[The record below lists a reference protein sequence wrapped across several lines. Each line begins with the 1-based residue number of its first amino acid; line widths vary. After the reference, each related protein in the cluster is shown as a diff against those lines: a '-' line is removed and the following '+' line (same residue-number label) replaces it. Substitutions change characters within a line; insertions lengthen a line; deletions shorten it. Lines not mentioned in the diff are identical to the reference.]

1 MYIAIKDEK
10 LNEILE
16 QHEIWIKNNK
26 EQGKQAT
33 FSGYTLANKTISNK
47 DLSEANFYGAALVN
61 TTFEHTKLE
70 NTNFKD
76 TKAIGTNFS
85 DCNLTNANFSLSDL
99 TNANFN
105 KSNIQSA
112 KFINA
117 YLENTNFENCDNK
130 DTADF
135 RNTIKESKTFL
146 SAQIGQAKESL
157 SGALQNTD
165 KRIIENIK
173 ESNRLRCAAKV
184 IFGFDILFL
193 IFIPFIVWNPCDITC
208 IHYLQMKFISITLFF
223 GNWSIV
229 AYTLPSIT
237 MLIIATTL
245 LRHDQKIINEI
256 HYFSEMK
263 HEIELFSGL
272 LEASQHA
279 ANSFKSPEAAA
290 KYVEETFTLI
300 RNKLLNMERN
310 SNCKAHYVKE
320 DDCNRNTDLII
331 KNLEII
337 NKLIKN

>member
-1 MYIAIKDEK
+1 M
-10 LNEILE
+10 
-16 QHEIWIKNNK
+16 
-26 EQGKQAT
+26 
-33 FSGYTLANKTISNK
+33 
-47 DLSEANFYGAALVN
+47 
-61 TTFEHTKLE
+61 
-70 NTNFKD
+70 
-76 TKAIGTNFS
+76 
-85 DCNLTNANFSLSDL
+85 SDL

-146 SAQIGQAKESL
+146 SAQIGEAKKSL

-173 ESNRLRCAAKV
+173 ESNRLRCAAKI

-279 ANSFKSPEAAA
+279 ANSFKSPEDAA

>member
-16 QHEIWIKNNK
+16 QHEIWVQSNK
-26 EQGKQAT
+26 EQGKQAK
-33 FSGYTLANKTISNK
+33 FSGYTLANKIISNK
-47 DLSEANFYGAALVN
+47 DLSEANFYGAALFN
-61 TTFEHTKLE
+61 TTFKNTKLE
-70 NTNFKD
+70 NTDFKD
-76 TKAIGTNFS
+76 TKAINANFF
-85 DCNLTNANFSLSDL
+85 DCNLTNANFSLADL

-105 KSNIQSA
+105 NSDIRNA
-112 KFINA
+112 KFIHS
-117 YLENTNFENCDNK
+117 YLENTNFKNCNNK
-130 DTADF
+130 DTVDF
-135 RNTIKESKTFL
+135 GEYIKQSEKLL
-146 SAQIGQAKESL
+146 SDQIMRAKKSL
-157 SGALQNTD
+157 SGALKNTD
-165 KRIIENIK
+165 QRILENIK
-173 ESNRLRCAAKV
+173 ESKNLREAAKT
-184 IFGFDILFL
+184 IFVFDILFL
-193 IFIPFIVWNPCDITC
+193 ILIPFIIWNPCDIAS

-272 LEASQHA
+272 LEASQHTADSFNNSEDA
-279 ANSFKSPEAAA
+279 AT
-290 KYVEETFTLI
+290 YVKETFTLI

-310 SNCKAHYVKE
+310 SNCKAHCVKE
-320 DDCNRNTDLII
+320 DDCNKNTDLII

>member
-146 SAQIGQAKESL
+146 SAQIGEAKKSL

-173 ESNRLRCAAKV
+173 ESNRLRCAAKI

-223 GNWSIV
+223 W
-229 AYTLPSIT
+229 
-237 MLIIATTL
+237 
-245 LRHDQKIINEI
+245 K
-256 HYFSEMK
+256 
-263 HEIELFSGL
+263 
-272 LEASQHA
+272 LEHCSLY
-279 ANSFKSPEAAA
+279 SPL
-290 KYVEETFTLI
+290 YHNVNNCNNFT
-300 RNKLLNMERN
+300 K
-310 SNCKAHYVKE
+310 
-320 DDCNRNTDLII
+320 T
-331 KNLEII
+331 
-337 NKLIKN
+337 